1 MKKWLIP
8 VIAVVLLIALTL
20 ALILIFGR
28 FNLNRA
34 ERRLADAG
42 YTVIRTG
49 KGAPE
54 HLQKTDEDV
63 VATLSA
69 TGGPNGEQITVI
81 RFKDKEVAKS
91 FEELQKKAYE
101 SNYFYTVK
109 REGKVVIYGWTNAYD
124 IIK

>member
-8 VIAVVLLIALTL
+8 TIAVVLLIALIVGL
-20 ALILIFGR
+20 VILFGG
-28 FNLNRA
+28 FNFNRA
-34 ERRLADAG
+34 ERRLKEAG

-54 HLQKTDEDV
+54 YLQKTEENV
-63 VATLSA
+63 EATLTA
-69 TGGPNGEQITVI
+69 TGGPNGEKITVI
-81 RFKDKEVAKS
+81 RFKDKDMAKT
-91 FEELQKKAYE
+91 FEELQKKSNE

-109 REGKVVIYGWTNAYD
+109 REGRTVIFGWTTAYE